1 MTYDELELEAYLL
14 EILEE
19 YKNFDNMDDEELYEL
34 MSNVASYMD
43 DDYEE
48 AYEYVTQFGP
58 IDKKRILALDLPR
71 WKSDL
76 LSFYHNSCDGKTS
89 IVAYTKIW
97 VFYFKFSFYL
107 IFKLN

>member
-48 AYEYVTQFGP
+48 AYEYVTKFGP

-71 WKSDL
+71 
-76 LSFYHNSCDGKTS
+76 
-89 IVAYTKIW
+89 
-97 VFYFKFSFYL
+97 
-107 IFKLN
+107 

>member
-71 WKSDL
+71 
-76 LSFYHNSCDGKTS
+76 
-89 IVAYTKIW
+89 
-97 VFYFKFSFYL
+97 
-107 IFKLN
+107 

>member
-1 MTYDELELEAYLL
+1 MEARGYDGELKM
-14 EILEE
+14 I
-19 YKNFDNMDDEELYEL
+19 EELYEL

-71 WKSDL
+71 
-76 LSFYHNSCDGKTS
+76 
-89 IVAYTKIW
+89 
-97 VFYFKFSFYL
+97 
-107 IFKLN
+107 

>member
-19 YKNFDNMDDEELYEL
+19 YKDFEYMDDEELYEL
-34 MSNVASYMD
+34 MNKVASFMD

-48 AYEYVTQFGP
+48 AYEYVTQFSP

-71 WKSDL
+71 
-76 LSFYHNSCDGKTS
+76 
-89 IVAYTKIW
+89 
-97 VFYFKFSFYL
+97 
-107 IFKLN
+107 

>member
-19 YKNFDNMDDEELYEL
+19 YKNFDNMDDEELFEL

-71 WKSDL
+71 
-76 LSFYHNSCDGKTS
+76 Y
-89 IVAYTKIW
+89 
-97 VFYFKFSFYL
+97 
-107 IFKLN
+107 

>member
-48 AYEYVTQFGP
+48 AYEYVTQLGP

-71 WKSDL
+71 
-76 LSFYHNSCDGKTS
+76 
-89 IVAYTKIW
+89 
-97 VFYFKFSFYL
+97 
-107 IFKLN
+107 

>member
-43 DDYEE
+43 DDYEA

-71 WKSDL
+71 
-76 LSFYHNSCDGKTS
+76 
-89 IVAYTKIW
+89 
-97 VFYFKFSFYL
+97 
-107 IFKLN
+107 

>member
-34 MSNVASYMD
+34 MSNVASSMD

-71 WKSDL
+71 
-76 LSFYHNSCDGKTS
+76 
-89 IVAYTKIW
+89 
-97 VFYFKFSFYL
+97 
-107 IFKLN
+107 

>member
-19 YKNFDNMDDEELYEL
+19 YKNFDKMDDEELYEL

-71 WKSDL
+71 
-76 LSFYHNSCDGKTS
+76 
-89 IVAYTKIW
+89 
-97 VFYFKFSFYL
+97 
-107 IFKLN
+107 

>member
-1 MTYDELELEAYLL
+1 MFMTYDELELEAYLL

-71 WKSDL
+71 
-76 LSFYHNSCDGKTS
+76 
-89 IVAYTKIW
+89 
-97 VFYFKFSFYL
+97 
-107 IFKLN
+107 